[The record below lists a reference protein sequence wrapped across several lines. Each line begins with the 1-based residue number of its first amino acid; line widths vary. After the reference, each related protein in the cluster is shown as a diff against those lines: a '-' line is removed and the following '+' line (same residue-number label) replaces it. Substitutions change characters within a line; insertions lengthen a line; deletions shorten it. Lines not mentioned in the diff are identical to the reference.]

1 MNCCLP
7 KTIKKEDVKCDGLN
21 LIHEYNYSCYEC
33 LEKIKGTRRS
43 SLTPY
48 YQGKGKEK
56 PQVCP
61 VYQGLKEVGILE
73 LIPPEDK
80 KVDEELDRI
89 EKLWDIYLKSISVA
103 KQN

>member
-33 LEKIKGTRRS
+33 LEKIRNR
-43 SLTPY
+43 LL
-48 YQGKGKEK
+48 
-56 PQVCP
+56 

>member
-1 MNCCLP
+1 MNKKICMNCCLP
-7 KTIKKEDVKCDGLN
+7 KTIKKEDVKCGGE
-21 LIHEYNYSCYEC
+21 IHEYNYSCYEC
-33 LEKIKGTRRS
+33 LEKIRNR
-43 SLTPY
+43 LL
-48 YQGKGKEK
+48 
-56 PQVCP
+56 

-89 EKLWDIYLKSISVA
+89 EKLWDIYLKSKPKESVA

>member
-1 MNCCLP
+1 MNKKICMNCCLP
-7 KTIKKEDVKCDGLN
+7 KTIKKEDVKCDGERTAKVFH

-33 LEKIKGTRRS
+33 LEKIRNR
-43 SLTPY
+43 LL
-48 YQGKGKEK
+48 
-56 PQVCP
+56 

-89 EKLWDIYLKSISVA
+89 EKLWDIYLKS

>member
-7 KTIKKEDVKCDGLN
+7 KTIKKEDTTTG

-33 LEKIKGTRRS
+33 LEKIRNR
-43 SLTPY
+43 LL
-48 YQGKGKEK
+48 
-56 PQVCP
+56 

-89 EKLWDIYLKSISVA
+89 EKLWEAKL